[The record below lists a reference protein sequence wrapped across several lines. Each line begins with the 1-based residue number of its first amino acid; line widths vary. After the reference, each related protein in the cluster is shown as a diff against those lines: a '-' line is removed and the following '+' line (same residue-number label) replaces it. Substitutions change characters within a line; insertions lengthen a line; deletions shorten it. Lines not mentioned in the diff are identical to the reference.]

1 MSDAFDVVSKAVLA
15 ARRAGN
21 AFSSDDAAT
30 YHVGAIFIKH
40 IPLTR
45 KGESVVQHSHKHPHV
60 TLIASGSVLMMLDG
74 ETEKVYTAPAFVE
87 IEAGKHHAFT
97 ALEPN
102 TNAYC
107 IHDTRDI
114 DLGEPFGG

>member
-1 MSDAFDVVSKAVLA
+1 MNTAFDVVSKAILA
-15 ARRAGN
+15 ARQEGRAY
-21 AFSSDDAAT
+21 SSDDAAT

-40 IPLTR
+40 IPLSR
-45 KGESVVQHSHKHPHV
+45 KGDSVVQHSHKHPHV
-60 TLIASGSVLMMLDG
+60 TLIASGSVLLMLDG

-87 IEAGKHHAFT
+87 IASGKHHAFT
-97 ALEPN
+97 ALDPN

-107 IHDTRDI
+107 IHDTREI